1 MSAKGRMA
9 MQQVRAEI
17 DLGAIRSNARCFA
30 ALAGGAALCA
40 VVKADAYGHGAS
52 MVAHALRGIAD
63 SFAVALVEEGAS
75 LRNAGI
81 DEDILV
87 LVPPLNREE
96 VLRGCAYGLIFL
108 LSDAADAALI
118 AEVCDQFGLSARCH
132 IKVNTGMN
140 RFGFDGAEFASFL
153 RRPHGRLR
161 IEGIASHFYRPEDTE
176 TTAAQFR
183 SFQEFCARAED
194 VFGPLRKHIA
204 ATGGVLASPGYGLDM
219 VRVGIGLYGYVPSG
233 LAPLPQLRRAMR
245 VYAPVASVRK
255 YAGGGMGYGARR
267 PIGKDLFVVRA
278 GYADGLFRNERLCMD
293 AFVAE
298 GRAEKYGEVCIL
310 SDADACAAASGTISY
325 EVLARIGERAVR
337 EYVDR

>member
-1 MSAKGRMA
+1 

-81 DEDILV
+81 GEDILV
-87 LVPPLNREE
+87 LVPPLDREE
-96 VLRGCAYGLIFL
+96 VLRGCAYGLTFL
-108 LSDAADAALI
+108 LSDMSDAALI

-140 RFGFDGAEFASFL
+140 RFGFDRAELAAFL
-153 RRPHGRLR
+153 RCPRGRLR
-161 IEGIASHFYRPEDTE
+161 IEGIASHFYRPEDAE
-176 TTAAQFR
+176 TTAGQFR
-183 SFQEFCARAED
+183 LFQEFCAQAED
-194 VFGPLRKHIA
+194 ACGPLQKHIA
-204 ATGGVLASPGYGLDM
+204 ATGGLLASRGYGLDM
-219 VRVGIGLYGYVPSG
+219 VRIGIGLYGYMPSG
-233 LAPLPQLRRAMR
+233 FSPLPQLRRAMR

-255 YAGGGMGYGARR
+255 YAGGGMGYGARK
-267 PIGKDLFVVRA
+267 PSGENLFVVRA
-278 GYADGLFRNERLCMD
+278 GYGDGLFRGERLCMD

-298 GRAEKYGEVCIL
+298 GQAEKYGEVCIL
-310 SDADACAAASGTISY
+310 SDAETCAAANGTISY
-325 EVLARIGERAVR
+325 EVLARIGGRAVR